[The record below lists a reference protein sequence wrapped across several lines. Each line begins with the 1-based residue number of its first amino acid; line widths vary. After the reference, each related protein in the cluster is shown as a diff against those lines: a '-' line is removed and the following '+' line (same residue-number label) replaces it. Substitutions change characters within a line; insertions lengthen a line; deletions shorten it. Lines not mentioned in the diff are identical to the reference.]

1 MKILK
6 KQFEEFESN
15 IKHLNEMKK
24 DFERKKESWIK
35 EIENDCKNQ
44 KNARV

>member
-15 IKHLNEMKK
+15 IKNPDEMKK
-24 DFERKKESWIK
+24 DFEQKK
-35 EIENDCKNQ
+35 N
-44 KNARV
+44 R